1 MNYLIFWYKWSSREL
16 KKIITAILK
25 SWLADNIKRINY
37 VQNYSINDKKVEKS
51 EEKIILIHTDNYDKL
66 TDFLSKNFS
75 EIEEL
80 KLN

>member
-1 MNYLIFWYKWSSREL
+1 MNYLMFWYKWSSREL

-37 VQNYSINDKKVEKS
+37 VQNYSINDKKVEKY
-51 EEKIILIHTDNYDKL
+51 EEKIILILTDNYDKL
-66 TDFLSKNFS
+66 MDFLSKNFS
-75 EIEEL
+75 EIKEL

>member
-1 MNYLIFWYKWSSREL
+1 MNYLTFWYKWSSREL

>member
-1 MNYLIFWYKWSSREL
+1 MNYLTFWYKWSSREL

-75 EIEEL
+75 GIEEL